1 MGNSMLDINTG
12 QREQIIAQQKERRQR
27 AKKYCGILKRNID
40 NIIAFR
46 KVSKE
51 LDKSLQS
58 LTADAIDSLYIL
70 SISAEAAIKDIQ
82 AALLTEISRRKAE
95 G

>member
-1 MGNSMLDINTG
+1 MGNSMLDINT
-12 QREQIIAQQKERRQR
+12 QSKEQIIERQKERRQR
-27 AKKYCGILKRNID
+27 AKKYCSILKRDID

-46 KVSKE
+46 KVGTE

-58 LTADAIDSLYIL
+58 LTEDAVNSLYIL

-82 AALLTEISRRKAE
+82 AALLKEIGRRKVE
-95 G
+95 R

>member
-1 MGNSMLDINTG
+1 MGNSMLDINT
-12 QREQIIAQQKERRQR
+12 QSKEQIIERQKERRQR
-27 AKKYCGILKRNID
+27 AKKYCSILKRDID

-46 KVSKE
+46 KIGTE

-82 AALLTEISRRKAE
+82 AALLKEIGRRKVE
-95 G
+95 R